1 MREHFGDPL
10 TVTDYAR
17 KARLSPFHFSRVFK
31 ETTGVSPGVFLTAL
45 RINEAK
51 RLIGA
56 TSMRVVD
63 VCAEVGWAS
72 PGSFTSAFT
81 AAVGLPPGRYR
92 RLCREEGESA
102 PGPRPDPHAR
112 RGAVAGTVRL
122 PRGHGNA
129 RVFLGAFATGVVRH
143 PAAASLVVDVPGD
156 RPSCYTLRDVPAGH
170 WHLLAVA
177 VAAGTGH
184 DPHAVRTELTAHGPA
199 TAVTVTAGDVTS
211 AAVRL
216 RPAHP
221 ADPPVLLALPA
232 LEPPTTAAA
241 HPGCAAAA
249 AAPDAG
255 RLRLVAPSGT

>member
-1 MREHFGDPL
+1 M
-10 TVTDYAR
+10 
-17 KARLSPFHFSRVFK
+17 
-31 ETTGVSPGVFLTAL
+31 
-45 RINEAK
+45 
-51 RLIGA
+51 
-56 TSMRVVD
+56 
-63 VCAEVGWAS
+63 
-72 PGSFTSAFT
+72 
-81 AAVGLPPGRYR
+81 
-92 RLCREEGESA
+92 
-102 PGPRPDPHAR
+102 
-112 RGAVAGTVRL
+112 RL

-216 RPAHP
+216 ARPTRPTRRSCSPCPHSTRPRRRRRTPGAPPPLPRRTP
-221 ADPPVLLALPA
+221 A
-232 LEPPTTAAA
+232 
-241 HPGCAAAA
+241 G
-249 AAPDAG
+249 
-255 RLRLVAPSGT
+255 